1 MKKYTESQLVEN
13 YNRFLE
19 GLKRIFTG
27 DRLDKLLF
35 MYSTDELGP
44 NLILSPASGNINF
57 HATYDGG
64 YIDHI
69 MNVVKNS
76 LKMAKMYTDM
86 GGTLDFTNEELLF
99 AAFHHDLGKLGI
111 KDKLLYVKNDSVWHV
126 QNKGEVYK
134 RNPDMSFM
142 GTTDRTIFLLNQYG
156 LKFTENEYLG
166 IKLTDGAYDTDNDKY
181 LKSYGKKAPKIGY
194 ILHWAD
200 HMSTIFENE
209 QQTK

>member
-1 MKKYTESQLVEN
+1 MKKYTEKQLEDN
-13 YNRFLE
+13 YTNFLT
-19 GLKRIFTG
+19 GIRRTFTG
-27 DRLDKLLF
+27 ERLEKLEH
-35 MYSTDELGP
+35 MYSLEELGP
-44 NLILSPASGNINF
+44 NLILSPASGYINF

-64 YIDHI
+64 YIDHV

-76 LKMAKMYTDM
+76 LKMAKIYTDM

-111 KDKLLYVKNDSVWHV
+111 KDHILYVRNESDWHV
-126 QNKGEVYK
+126 KNKGEIYK
-134 RNPDMSFM
+134 YNPDIMYM
-142 GTTDRTIFLLNQYG
+142 GLTDRTIFLLNEYG
-156 LKFTENEYLG
+156 LKYTQNEYLG

-181 LKSYGKKAPKIGY
+181 LKSFGKKAPKIGH

-200 HMSTIFENE
+200 HMSTVFENE